1 MAHVLNQSAIRWK
14 VIRNPK
20 ESNLQLYL
28 PIYLYS
34 VLLCSAFQ
42 EEGGLVAI
50 SSMKMSWQRSFIG

>member
-1 MAHVLNQSAIRWK
+1 MAHVLNQPAVRWK

-20 ESNLQLYL
+20 ESSLQVYHPL
-28 PIYLYS
+28 YLYS

-50 SSMKMSWQRSFIG
+50 SCMQRGWQRLFLG